1 MDLDEEIRDG
11 FMEEIM
17 FEQVLQVQTWIEWD
31 NDGMRDTY
39 FKVMFKVN

>member
-17 FEQVLQVQTWIEWD
+17 FEQVLQVQTGLEWD
-31 NDGMRDTY
+31 NDGMRETCL
-39 FKVMFKVN
+39 K